1 MLGREESMTQK
12 LTDKKSIRL
21 LTVLS
26 WMIYFSSYITR
37 LNFGA
42 ILVEFIQS
50 EGIMKSAASAITTA
64 LFVTYGVGQLL
75 SGYLGDRV
83 SPRLLI
89 FGGLL
94 TASVC
99 NIAMPLVSP
108 AIGAM
113 TVVWGINGIAQA
125 MMWPPLVKICASAL
139 SSENYNRLMP
149 VIGTSCAAATIVIY
163 LISPLIISISGWK
176 LVFYITA
183 AVATLA
189 ALAWFILTAPLLKNI
204 SFAPATLKEKKEGE
218 VVAVNK
224 AVWRL
229 LPMILLSIA
238 MLGILRDGITTWMP
252 TFISETFKVESTV
265 SILTGVAIP
274 ATHMF
279 IGLTT
284 YKVLVAMKRDVF
296 AAIGLYFAATTSFL
310 ILLWVSGTNSMLLS
324 TLFIALG
331 SGGLHGINSLQTYYL
346 PELLGGTGK
355 ISFYAGLIN
364 SATYVGSAVSTY
376 LFAVISEMHGWDATV
391 VSWVIFAAA
400 GLALTVACMLSLRR
414 KGNAGRV

>member
-1 MLGREESMTQK
+1 MAYK

-21 LTVLS
+21 LTVLG
-26 WMIYFSSYITR
+26 WLIYFSSYITR

-64 LFVTYGVGQLL
+64 LFVTYGVGQLI
-75 SGYLGDRV
+75 SGFLGDRV

-94 TASVC
+94 VASAC
-99 NIAMPLVSP
+99 NVVMPLVSP
-108 AIGAM
+108 KISVMA
-113 TVVWGINGIAQA
+113 VVWGINGIAQA

-139 SSENYNRLMP
+139 TSEDYNRLIP
-149 VIGTSCAAATIVIY
+149 VISTSSAAATIAVY
-163 LISPLIISISGWK
+163 LFSPLIISISGWQQ
-176 LVFYITA
+176 VFYVAAFFATA
-183 AVATLA
+183 AAFI
-189 ALAWFILTAPLLKNI
+189 WFIAAVPLLRNV
-204 SFAPATLKEKKEGE
+204 SFVSPKRESAVPENEEKG
-218 VVAVNK
+218 NK
-224 AVWRL
+224 AVWKL
-229 LPMILLSIA
+229 LPIILLSIA
-238 MLGILRDGITTWMP
+238 ILGILKDGITTWMP

-274 ATHMF
+274 ATHML
-279 IGLTT
+279 IGLST
-284 YKVLVAMKRDVF
+284 YRVLKGMKRDVF
-296 AAIGLYFAATTSFL
+296 AAISVYFAITAGFFV
-310 ILLWVSGTNSMLLS
+310 LLWCSGTNSMLLS

-331 SGGLHGINSLQTYYL
+331 SGGLHGINSLQTFYL

-364 SATYVGSAVSTY
+364 AATYVGSAVSTY
-376 LFAVISEMHGWDATV
+376 LFAVISEMHGWNATV
-391 VSWVIFAAA
+391 ISWVFFAAA
-400 GLALTVACMLSLRR
+400 GLLLTMICMILLRK

>member
-1 MLGREESMTQK
+1 MAYK
-12 LTDKKSIRL
+12 LADKKSIRL
-21 LTVLS
+21 LTVLG

-64 LFVTYGVGQLL
+64 LFITYGAGQLL
-75 SGYLGDRV
+75 SGFLGDRV

-94 TASVC
+94 LASVC
-99 NIAMPLVSP
+99 NIIMPLVSP
-108 AIGAM
+108 AISVM
-113 TVVWGINGIAQA
+113 TVVWGINGLAQA

-139 SSENYNRLMP
+139 RHDDYNRLMP
-149 VIGTSCAAATIVIY
+149 VIGTSCAVATIAVY
-163 LISPLIISISGWK
+163 LVSPLIIQISGWK
-176 LVFYITA
+176 QVFYVAA
-183 AVATLA
+183 AVATMA
-189 ALAWFILTAPLLKNI
+189 AFVWFILTAPLLKNV
-204 SFAPATLKEKKEGE
+204 SFAPVPLKEKKEE
-218 VVAVNK
+218 KEAAANK

-229 LPMILLSIA
+229 LPIILLSITV
-238 MLGILRDGITTWMP
+238 LGILRDGITTWMP

-265 SILTGVAIP
+265 SILTGVALP
-274 ATHMF
+274 ATHIF

-284 YKVLVAMKRDVF
+284 YKMLVLMKRDAF
-296 AAIGLYFAATTSFL
+296 AAIGLYFAITTGFL
-310 ILLWVSGTNSMLLS
+310 LLLCVSGINSMLLS
-324 TLFIALG
+324 TLFIALA
-331 SGGLHGINSLQTYYL
+331 SSGLHGVNSLQTYYL

-376 LFAVISEMHGWDATV
+376 LFAVISETHGWNTTII
-391 VSWVIFAAA
+391 SWVLFAAA
-400 GLALTVACMLSLRR
+400 GLLLTMICMFSLRK

>member
-1 MLGREESMTQK
+1 MTILG
-12 LTDKKSIRL
+12 
-21 LTVLS
+21 

-50 EGIMKSAASAITTA
+50 EGIMKSAASVITTA
-64 LFVTYGVGQLL
+64 LFVTYGAGQLV
-75 SGYLGDRV
+75 SGFLGDRV

-89 FGGLL
+89 FSGLL
-94 TASVC
+94 VASSC
-99 NIAMPLVSP
+99 NVVMPLVSP
-108 AIGAM
+108 SIPAM
-113 TVVWGINGIAQA
+113 AVVWGINGMAQA

-139 SSENYNRLMP
+139 SADDYNRLMP
-149 VIGTSCAAATIVIY
+149 VIGTSCAAATIAVY
-163 LISPLIISISGWK
+163 LVSPLIIQFSGWRQ
-176 LVFYITA
+176 VFYVA
-183 AVATLA
+183 AVVATMA
-189 ALAWFILTAPLLKNI
+189 SFAWFVFTGPLLKNV
-204 SFAPATLKEKKEGE
+204 SFAAVKPEEKQKE
-218 VVAVNK
+218 NK
-224 AVWRL
+224 VSANRAVWRL
-229 LPMILLSIA
+229 LPIILLSIA

-296 AAIGLYFAATTSFL
+296 AAIGLYFAVTTGFL
-310 ILLWVSGTNSMLLS
+310 LLLWISGTDSMLLS
-324 TLFIALG
+324 TLLIALG

-376 LFAVISEMHGWDATV
+376 LFAVISETHGWNATII
-391 VSWVIFAAA
+391 SWVIFAAA
-400 GLALTVACMLSLRR
+400 GLALTVTCMLSLRR

>member
-1 MLGREESMTQK
+1 MAYK

-21 LTVLS
+21 LTTLS

-64 LFVTYGVGQLL
+64 LFVTYGVGQLI

-89 FGGLL
+89 FSGLL
-94 TASVC
+94 VASAC
-99 NIAMPLVSP
+99 NIVMPLASP
-108 AIGAM
+108 SISVMAVI
-113 TVVWGINGIAQA
+113 WGVNGVAQA

-139 SSENYNRLMP
+139 SADDYNRLMP
-149 VIGTSCAAATIVIY
+149 VIGSSCAAATIAIY
-163 LISPLIISISGWK
+163 LFSPLIISISGWK
-176 LVFYITA
+176 LVFYVTATIATA
-183 AVATLA
+183 A
-189 ALAWFILTAPLLKNI
+189 ALVWVILTAPLLKKV
-204 SFAPATLKEKKEGE
+204 SFVPAPVTEKKEKE
-218 VVAVNK
+218 VSANK

-229 LPMILLSIA
+229 LPIILLSIA

-296 AAIGLYFAATTSFL
+296 AAIGLYFAVTTGFL
-310 ILLWVSGTNSMLLS
+310 LLLYFSGTNSMLIS
-324 TLFIALG
+324 TLFIAIA

-346 PELLGGTGK
+346 PELLGGTAK

-364 SATYVGSAVSTY
+364 SATYVGSALSTY
-376 LFAVISEMHGWDATV
+376 LFAVISEMHGWNATII
-391 VSWVIFAAA
+391 SWVLFAAG
-400 GLALTVACMLSLRR
+400 GLVLTMICMFSLRK
-414 KGNAGRV
+414 KGNAGKV

>member
-1 MLGREESMTQK
+1 MAYK

-21 LTVLS
+21 LTVLC
-26 WMIYFSSYITR
+26 WIIYFSSYITR

-64 LFVTYGVGQLL
+64 LFVTYGAGQLL

-94 TASVC
+94 VASVC
-99 NIAMPLVSP
+99 NVAMPLVSP
-108 AIGAM
+108 NIPVMA
-113 TVVWGINGIAQA
+113 VVWGINGIAQA

-139 SSENYNRLMP
+139 SSDDYNRLMP
-149 VIGTSCAAATIVIY
+149 VIGTSCAAATIAIY
-163 LISPLIISISGWK
+163 LISPLIITISGWK
-176 LVFYITA
+176 TVFYIV
-183 AVATLA
+183 AVAAALA
-189 ALAWFILTAPLLKNI
+189 ALIWFILTAPLLKNV
-204 SFAPATLKEKKEGE
+204 SFAPVPYKEKREEKE
-218 VVAVNK
+218 VAANR
-224 AVWRL
+224 AVWKL
-229 LPMILLSIA
+229 LPIILLSIA

-252 TFISETFKVESTV
+252 TFISESFKVESTV

-284 YKVLVAMKRDVF
+284 YKVLVVMKQDVF
-296 AAIGLYFAATTSFL
+296 AAIGLYFAITTGFL
-310 ILLWVSGTNSMLLS
+310 MLLWVSGTNSMLLS

-376 LFAVISEMHGWDATV
+376 LFAVISEMHGWDATII
-391 VSWVIFAAA
+391 SWVIFAAA
-400 GLALTVACMLSLRR
+400 GLLLTLICMFSLR
-414 KGNAGRV
+414 KNGNAGRV

>member
-1 MLGREESMTQK
+1 MTQK
-12 LTDKKSIRL
+12 LTDQKSIRL
-21 LTVLS
+21 LAVLG

-50 EGIMKSAASAITTA
+50 EGVMKSAASAITTA
-64 LFVTYGVGQLL
+64 LFITYGVGQLV

-83 SPRLLI
+83 SPRMLI
-89 FGGLL
+89 FCGLL
-94 TASVC
+94 VASLC
-99 NIAMPLVSP
+99 NVIMPLVSP
-108 AIGAM
+108 SIPAM
-113 TVVWGINGIAQA
+113 AVVWGINGMAQA

-139 SSENYNRLMP
+139 SGEDYKRLMP
-149 VIGTSCAAATIVIY
+149 VIGTSCATATIAVY
-163 LISPLIISISGWK
+163 LVSPLIIEISGWQQ
-176 LVFYITA
+176 VFYVA
-183 AVATLA
+183 AVVATTA
-189 ALAWFILTAPLLKNI
+189 SFIWFIFTGPLLKNI
-204 SFAPATLKEKKEGE
+204 PITAIKQEEKREEKT
-218 VVAVNK
+218 VAANR

-229 LPMILLSIA
+229 LPIILLSIA

-296 AAIGLYFAATTSFL
+296 AAIGLYFAITAGFL
-310 ILLWVSGTNSMLLS
+310 LLLWVSGTNSMVLS
-324 TLFIALG
+324 TLFIALA

-346 PELLGGTGK
+346 PELMGGTGK
-355 ISFYAGLIN
+355 ISFYAGVIN

-376 LFAVISEMHGWDATV
+376 LFAVISEMHGWDATII
-391 VSWVIFAAA
+391 SWVIFAAL
-400 GLALTVACMLSLRR
+400 GLAFTMICMVSLR
-414 KGNAGRV
+414 KQGNAGNV

>member
-1 MLGREESMTQK
+1 MTYK

-21 LTVLS
+21 LTVLG

-50 EGIMKSAASAITTA
+50 EGVMKSAASAITTA
-64 LFVTYGVGQLL
+64 LFITYGVGQLV
-75 SGYLGDRV
+75 SGFLGDRI

-89 FGGLL
+89 FSGLL
-94 TASVC
+94 IASFC
-99 NIAMPLVSP
+99 NVIMPLVSP
-108 AIGAM
+108 SIPAM
-113 TVVWGINGIAQA
+113 AVVWGVNGMAQA
-125 MMWPPLVKICASAL
+125 MMWPPLVKICASSL
-139 SSENYNRLMP
+139 RGEDYNRLMP
-149 VIGTSCAAATIVIY
+149 VIGTSCAAATIAVY
-163 LISPLIISISGWK
+163 LISPLVISFSGWK
-176 LVFYITA
+176 LVFYIAA
-183 AVATLA
+183 AVATVA
-189 ALAWFILTAPLLKNI
+189 AFLWFVVTAPLLKNI
-204 SFAPATLKEKKEGE
+204 SFVPAKLEEKKEKE
-218 VVAVNK
+218 MTANK
-224 AVWRL
+224 AAWKL
-229 LPMILLSIA
+229 LPIILLSIA

-284 YKVLVAMKRDVF
+284 YKVLVAMKRDAF
-296 AAIGLYFAATTSFL
+296 AAIALYFAITTGFL
-310 ILLWVSGTNSMLLS
+310 LLLWISGTNSMVLS

-364 SATYVGSAVSTY
+364 SATYVGSALSTY
-376 LFAVISEMHGWDATV
+376 LFAVISEVHGWDATII
-391 VSWVIFAAA
+391 SWVIFAAL
-400 GLALTVACMLSLRR
+400 GLLLTTICMVSLR
-414 KGNAGRV
+414 KNGNVGRV